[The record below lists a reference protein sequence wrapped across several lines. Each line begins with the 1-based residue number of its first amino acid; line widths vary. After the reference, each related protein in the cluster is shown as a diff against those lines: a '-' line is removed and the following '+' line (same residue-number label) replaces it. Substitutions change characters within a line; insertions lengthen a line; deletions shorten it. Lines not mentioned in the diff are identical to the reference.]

1 MLQAS
6 LFNRLSFDPFS
17 FKQNEFVAPE
27 VNVGGCNVA
36 QALVIPVMVVVR
48 DEAFDVGLEI
58 TRQEV
63 VFQ

>member
-17 FKQNEFVAPE
+17 FHQDEFVAPE
-27 VNVGGCNVA
+27 VDVGGGNVA
-36 QALVIPVMVVVR
+36 QALVVPVMVVVR
-48 DEAFDVGLEI
+48 DEAYDVGLEI
-58 TRQEV
+58 TGQEV